1 MFDFGLIEN
10 NSIIVCP
17 NNKKDYLIKNR
28 PPYLNVKFL
37 SKEEVLSS
45 LGFSYGEEAIIYLH
59 DKYQY
64 SYEVSKEI
72 LSNLNFI
79 KKYNDKL
86 NKLYDYY
93 EELKKQNLLKFNYLF
108 KDLLINKKIYI
119 FGYSKLDTELI
130 SLLNNPTFIE
140 EKQNNYLPT
149 VYKYKDINTEVKNA
163 FIYIMSLVEKGVELN
178 NIYLYS
184 YNSDYS
190 LLIKKC
196 INDYG
201 LFLEGEEDNYL
212 FDTPIFKNYLL
223 LLNDY
228 SYIEAFE
235 KLQELNL
242 TDNYKAIDKLID
254 IISKIGYLD
263 LEKEQFIEYLSF
275 LAKNKK
281 INHVKYTNAL
291 KICDYNSEITDNDY
305 AIMLGFSLDSY
316 PKIYKDIDFFND
328 EEKIFLNK
336 NTSKIKTQIAEE
348 KLINFILNTK
358 NLYISYKEKKGK
370 NVYYPSLIINKL
382 SLNVVDGPVSLIRYS
397 KNALENEIAILYDQK
412 RLFGIDNGYL
422 ETFDEEE
429 IRYMEY
435 DHLFKK
441 IPNYYNNEKITLS
454 YTQINEYNKCPF
466 QYFVKR
472 VLKANIFENSFESN
486 LGSLY
491 HKILEDSLRKT
502 IDLSSYE
509 EDIKTMFLTNKERF
523 FVSFLLPQ
531 VLDVIKKNNE
541 FLHNSSF
548 NFPLAEQEI
557 WLKIDEQTILNG
569 RIDKIILNKDRTAL
583 IVIDYKTS
591 DYKFHMDRNE
601 YGVDL
606 QLPIYSL
613 LLDSKYPNYENVGMY
628 IQNVCLSSDKLLKEE
643 NPYKLNGITI
653 DKSNEVLSLDY
664 ELIENKKS
672 KYIQKIRVN
681 KDGDGVG
688 DVSSSEYLKLKEV
701 ALEQIKKT
709 ILNIRKGDF
718 DIAPIRFNNEMLP
731 CKYCECN
738 DICFKKYDDVR
749 QIDLKKEEQ

>member
-1 MFDFGLIEN
+1 
-10 NSIIVCP
+10 
-17 NNKKDYLIKNR
+17 
-28 PPYLNVKFL
+28 
-37 SKEEVLSS
+37 
-45 LGFSYGEEAIIYLH
+45 
-59 DKYQY
+59 
-64 SYEVSKEI
+64 
-72 LSNLNFI
+72 
-79 KKYNDKL
+79 
-86 NKLYDYY
+86 
-93 EELKKQNLLKFNYLF
+93 
-108 KDLLINKKIYI
+108 
-119 FGYSKLDTELI
+119 
-130 SLLNNPTFIE
+130 
-140 EKQNNYLPT
+140 
-149 VYKYKDINTEVKNA
+149 
-163 FIYIMSLVEKGVELN
+163 
-178 NIYLYS
+178 
-184 YNSDYS
+184 
-190 LLIKKC
+190 
-196 INDYG
+196 
-201 LFLEGEEDNYL
+201 
-212 FDTPIFKNYLL
+212 
-223 LLNDY
+223 
-228 SYIEAFE
+228 
-235 KLQELNL
+235 
-242 TDNYKAIDKLID
+242 
-254 IISKIGYLD
+254 
-263 LEKEQFIEYLSF
+263 
-275 LAKNKK
+275 
-281 INHVKYTNAL
+281 
-291 KICDYNSEITDNDY
+291 
-305 AIMLGFSLDSY
+305 MLGFSLDGY

-328 EEKIFLNK
+328 EEKTFLNK

-738 DICFKKYDDVR
+738 DICFKKYDDIR

>member
-1 MFDFGLIEN
+1 
-10 NSIIVCP
+10 
-17 NNKKDYLIKNR
+17 
-28 PPYLNVKFL
+28 
-37 SKEEVLSS
+37 
-45 LGFSYGEEAIIYLH
+45 
-59 DKYQY
+59 
-64 SYEVSKEI
+64 
-72 LSNLNFI
+72 
-79 KKYNDKL
+79 
-86 NKLYDYY
+86 
-93 EELKKQNLLKFNYLF
+93 
-108 KDLLINKKIYI
+108 
-119 FGYSKLDTELI
+119 
-130 SLLNNPTFIE
+130 
-140 EKQNNYLPT
+140 
-149 VYKYKDINTEVKNA
+149 
-163 FIYIMSLVEKGVELN
+163 
-178 NIYLYS
+178 
-184 YNSDYS
+184 
-190 LLIKKC
+190 
-196 INDYG
+196 
-201 LFLEGEEDNYL
+201 
-212 FDTPIFKNYLL
+212 
-223 LLNDY
+223 
-228 SYIEAFE
+228 
-235 KLQELNL
+235 
-242 TDNYKAIDKLID
+242 
-254 IISKIGYLD
+254 
-263 LEKEQFIEYLSF
+263 
-275 LAKNKK
+275 
-281 INHVKYTNAL
+281 
-291 KICDYNSEITDNDY
+291 
-305 AIMLGFSLDSY
+305 
-316 PKIYKDIDFFND
+316 
-328 EEKIFLNK
+328 
-336 NTSKIKTQIAEE
+336 
-348 KLINFILNTK
+348 
-358 NLYISYKEKKGK
+358 
-370 NVYYPSLIINKL
+370 
-382 SLNVVDGPVSLIRYS
+382 
-397 KNALENEIAILYDQK
+397 
-412 RLFGIDNGYL
+412 
-422 ETFDEEE
+422 
-429 IRYMEY
+429 MEY

-557 WLKIDEQTILNG
+557 WLKIDEQTVLNG